1 MNKKTKLIS
10 ASKFHKD
17 LMKNPKFR
25 GEYEKLETEYQIA
38 SQIIEA
44 RLKKKMTQEDLAQKA
59 NTAQAV
65 ISRLEGMNSKPS
77 ISLLRKIAK
86 ALDTRLNLTIQ

>member
-1 MNKKTKLIS
+1 MNKKIKLIS
-10 ASKFHKD
+10 ANEFHRD

-25 GEYEKLETEYQIA
+25 SEYERLETEYQIA

-44 RLKKKMTQEDLAQKA
+44 RLKKKMTQEDLAEKA

-65 ISRLEGMNSKPS
+65 ISRLEGMNSRPS
-77 ISLLRKIAK
+77 VSLLKKVAR
-86 ALDTRLNLTIQ
+86 ALDTRISLTIQ

>member
-1 MNKKTKLIS
+1 MNKKIKLIS
-10 ASKFHKD
+10 ASELHKD

-25 GEYEKLETEYQIA
+25 SEYEKLETEYQIA

-44 RLKKKMTQEDLAQKA
+44 RLKKKMTQEDLAEKA

-77 ISLLRKIAK
+77 VSLLKKVAR
-86 ALDTRLNLTIQ
+86 ALDTRISLTIQ